1 MRTGVLL
8 RGLTRDGTVGTG
20 FRAGTGAGAA
30 STGTG
35 TGMVWEWPIFAVQS
49 CNVLA
54 RSISHVCGG
63 KKKYIY
69 IYIYT
74 TYMQIY
80 IYPYID

>member
-8 RGLTRDGTVGTG
+8 RGLNRDGTVGTG

-54 RSISHVCGG
+54 RSISHVCGE
-63 KKKYIY
+63 KKCIY
-69 IYIYT
+69 IYIFILHICKYT
-74 TYMQIY
+74 Y
-80 IYPYID
+80 IHI